1 MSLPPTLKPD
11 PAGRPRP
18 QEWECG
24 RRTSLTK
31 SIPQPWFE
39 PFSGRN
45 VSRWPLG
52 LRLHRQ
58 GLKRVLRRDRH
69 DREDIWFVSPDG
81 GNLVE
86 MVDDAVRTI
95 RADGLAW
102 FEKTRI
108 AADGPDS
115 AAG

>member
-1 MSLPPTLKPD
+1 
-11 PAGRPRP
+11 
-18 QEWECG
+18 
-24 RRTSLTK
+24 
-31 SIPQPWFE
+31 
-39 PFSGRN
+39 
-45 VSRWPLG
+45 
-52 LRLHRQ
+52 
-58 GLKRVLRRDRH
+58 LKRVLRRDRH

-95 RADGLAW
+95 RADGPAW